1 MANHGNRRPFAG
13 FLFSAG
19 CARREYSALQQ
30 ATSFPCSIPFTSRI
44 FAGFL
49 KPVAMQERAWSQRHH
64 ISMVGMVLLPQLMSC
79 PAVTWSP
86 LLGFAL
92 YPARKPAITKAVY
105 RIDFLKI
112 MLVPAVGG
120 IGTCAALIP
129 VPGKGS

>member
-19 CARREYSALQQ
+19 CVRREYSALQQ
-30 ATSFPCSIPFTSRI
+30 ATSFPCSMSRI
-44 FAGFL
+44 VAGFL
-49 KPVAMQERAWSQRHH
+49 KPAAMQERAWLQRHH

-120 IGTCAALIP
+120 
-129 VPGKGS
+129 